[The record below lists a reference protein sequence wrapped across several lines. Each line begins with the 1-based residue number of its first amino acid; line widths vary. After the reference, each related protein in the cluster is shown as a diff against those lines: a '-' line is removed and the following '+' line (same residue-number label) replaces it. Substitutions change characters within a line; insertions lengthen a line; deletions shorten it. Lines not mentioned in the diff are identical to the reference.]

1 MKANPCLLKLIGY
14 RHGKSSFLT
23 PLLTF
28 FTPLLK
34 SSLLFLCYMQWYS
47 LNNLFFNFHS
57 CQARFTPPPSCLPS
71 LLLLLASMH
80 PVTMTPGFSLSLLC
94 QQDRKVLLKNQPY
107 IKKQVIPSKDDSRCT
122 SQALFYSRCANQD
135 MHFFRCTSK
144 VLFYSRCTNQAMP
157 YSRCT
162 SKVLFYS
169 RCTNQAMHYSRCTS
183 KVLFYSRCTDQAMH
197 CSRCTSQ
204 THFYSRCTSQ
214 ALFYSR
220 CTNKAL
226 FYPRCTNQVLFY
238 SRCTNQALFYSRC
251 TNKALFSSRYVSQIR
266 MCSTEACDIYRQAI
280 QRFYRYFSLN
290 RRLN

>member
-144 VLFYSRCTNQAMP
+144 VLFYSRCTNQLCPIPDAQAKFCSIP
-157 YSRCT
+157 DVLTKLCT
-162 SKVLFYS
+162 IPDAQAKFCSIPDALTKL
-169 RCTNQAMHYSRCTS
+169 CTVPDAQAKLISIPD
-183 KVLFYSRCTDQAMH
+183 VQAK
-197 CSRCTSQ
+197 
-204 THFYSRCTSQ
+204 
-214 ALFYSR
+214 L
-220 CTNKAL
+220 
-226 FYPRCTNQVLFY
+226 
-238 SRCTNQALFYSRC
+238 
-251 TNKALFSSRYVSQIR
+251 
-266 MCSTEACDIYRQAI
+266 CSTPDAQTKLCSTPDAQTKFCSTPDA
-280 QRFYRYFSLN
+280 QTKLCSTPDAQTKLSSLPDT
-290 RRLN
+290 